1 MNFIRNLNFLSLLTV
16 IFMVVSLNAKAS
28 QNIYEVE
35 NIQINTSA
43 PTPAQARD
51 LAIANAQKNGLVIL
65 LNRLNVNSKIIE
77 DSSNDEISDLV
88 RSRQIIDENI
98 AGNNY
103 SAMFNLVFA
112 KDFVDDFLLRK
123 NISANSSKSTSLAI
137 SENKAALLIP
147 VKILKTQALLWE
159 VNNEWKGTLE
169 RILQDQLNSKLK
181 IPIGDLSDIATVN
194 VEEISN
200 YNYQQF
206 EPLLEKYHCDFVYLA
221 FFDYDSI
228 DNKTI
233 ITLKTI
239 RKFKTTEVKLSLV
252 NVDRLDY
259 VNFLSKTAQR
269 TIEYLLN
276 PQNFSANSEI
286 SNDQKSTQNILQLT
300 ILVSS
305 LDEWLVVKNK
315 IEASNLI
322 NQMEIKSILQGKV
335 KISVNYIAKNPNI
348 IDSFAAIGLFGAKES
363 DDSYLLSLK
372 PFKK

>member
-1 MNFIRNLNFLSLLTV
+1 MNFIRNLNFLFLLTV
-16 IFMVVSLNAKAS
+16 IFMIIGFDAKAS

-51 LAIANAQKNGLVIL
+51 LAVANAQKNGLVIL
-65 LNRLNVNSKIIE
+65 LNRLGVDSKIID

-103 SAMFNLVFA
+103 SAIFNLVFA
-112 KDFVDDFLLRK
+112 KDFIDDFLLRK
-123 NISANSSKSTSLAI
+123 NIHDNSLKSPSLGA
-137 SENKAALLIP
+137 SQNKSALLIP
-147 VKILKTQALLWE
+147 VKILKTQGLLWE

-169 RILQDQLNSKLK
+169 RILQDQLNSQLK

-200 YNYQQF
+200 YGYQQF
-206 EPLLEKYHCDFVYLA
+206 EPLLEKYHCDFVYVA
-221 FFDYDSI
+221 FFDYDYI
-228 DNKTI
+228 DNKAI

-239 RKFKTTEVKLSLV
+239 RKFQTKEVKLSLV

-259 VNFLSKTAQR
+259 VNFLSKTSQR
-269 TIEYLLN
+269 TVEYLLN
-276 PQNFSANSEI
+276 PQNFDSSG
-286 SNDQKSTQNILQLT
+286 NDLGSQKATQNIIQLT
-300 ILVSS
+300 ILVSN
-305 LDEWLVVKNK
+305 LDEWLVIKNK

-335 KISVNYIAKNPNI
+335 KISVNYIAKSPNI
-348 IDSFAAIGLFGAKES
+348 IDSFAGIGLYGTKES

-372 PFKK
+372 RL